1 MYRLKGYT
9 FGISVTDS
17 VVILVLPHCIKS
29 SIVVNEGILVDS
41 DICLLFQLISLLDA
55 EQSKFQMST
64 LLPGETKS
72 SFVDVSNI

>member
-1 MYRLKGYT
+1 MYRLKGCT
-9 FGISVTDS
+9 LGISVTDS
-17 VVILVLPHCIKS
+17 VVILVLLHCT
-29 SIVVNEGILVDS
+29 SIVVNDGILVDS
-41 DICLLFQLISLLDA
+41 DVCLLFQLIRLLDA

>member
-1 MYRLKGYT
+1 MYRLKGCT
-9 FGISVTDS
+9 LGISVTDS
-17 VVILVLPHCIKS
+17 VVILVLLHCT
-29 SIVVNEGILVDS
+29 SIVVNDGILVDS
-41 DICLLFQLISLLDA
+41 DICLLFQLIRLLDA